1 MFCLALLR
9 IIEDPFKI
17 ELDQAERIDVLFGR
31 LPQLLHPLALCLCL
45 VSCHTYV
52 TVMLFQGLFKEDS
65 EWIQ

>member
-1 MFCLALLR
+1 MFCIALLL

-17 ELDQAERIDVLFGR
+17 ELDEAERMDVLFGR
-31 LPQLLHPLALCLCL
+31 LPQLLHPLALCL

-65 EWIQ
+65 EWI